1 MTSEENLI
9 VASKASIVNE
19 LSKKLFHAKW
29 KEISFYLSCFFL
41 ISGVIGFALYPTIL
55 HALLQKNLVLE
66 EGKEAYEKWKKTPI
80 PVTFKVFIFNVTNPK
95 EVMDGQMPN
104 VEEVGPYTFK
114 QYRSKNVLSF
124 NKEDKTVI
132 YDDIKR
138 YEFVPEKSADMSN
151 KMYSLNLPLQG
162 ILMFVKKLPDLSRSL
177 LVPMLEGI
185 LKSYN
190 ESLFSY
196 RTARELLFDG
206 YKVNLIQDLIDLAGA
221 FVTVP
226 EILPNN
232 TFGFLYGK
240 NNSGDG
246 MFEVFT
252 GEDGIEKYSQIAKW
266 NNMSRIPF
274 WNNQYCNM
282 MNGTDGSQFPP
293 PVSKRDILYVYTPEL
308 CRSVSLEFLTD
319 VRVQGIPALRFVT
332 PDRLFA
338 SPTVNPDNMCY
349 CTDKK
354 FCDLSGI
361 LDVSP
366 CRKGMKL
373 AVTGPHFFLAHE
385 FIKERVTG
393 LTPSRELHETYV
405 DIEPNTG
412 LVLRASRKLQMNFI
426 LDKFDEME
434 ETKNVKLT
442 VIPLIWVTE
451 EAEITDEVATL
462 FTAKVRTPIT
472 IAKSVLTACIVLGIL
487 WIVIAGFVTVYILV
501 KEQKA
506 AKAVIKSK
514 YKAVPQKPEDIIKSE
529 KGLSVNA

>member
-1 MTSEENLI
+1 MTLE
-9 VASKASIVNE
+9 VSKTSLANE
-19 LSKKLFHAKW
+19 VSKTMLRPKCKQICFL
-29 KEISFYLSCFFL
+29 LSCFFF
-41 ISGVIGFALYPTIL
+41 ISGVVGFALYPTLL

-80 PVTFKVFIFNVTNPK
+80 PVTFKVFIFNVTNHK
-95 EVMDGQMPN
+95 EVMEGKVPN
-104 VEEVGPYTFK
+104 VEEVGPYVFK
-114 QYRSKNVLSF
+114 QLRSKNVLAW
-124 NKEDKTVI
+124 NGEDKTVT
-132 YDDIKR
+132 YDDIKQ
-138 YEFVPEKSADMSN
+138 YHFVPESSASMSN
-151 KMYSLNLPLQG
+151 RMYSLNLPLQG
-162 ILMFVKKLPDLSRSL
+162 ILMFIKKLPDFSRSL
-177 LVPMLEGI
+177 VVPILEGV
-185 LKSYN
+185 LKNYN

-206 YKVNLIQDLIDLAGA
+206 YKVDLIQDLIDLASA

-246 MFEVFT
+246 VFEVFT
-252 GEDGIEKYSQIAKW
+252 GEDDIGKYSQIVKW

-308 CRSVSLEFLTD
+308 CRSVSLEFLND

-338 SPTVNPDNMCY
+338 SPTINPDNMCY
-349 CTDKK
+349 CTDEK
-354 FCDLSGI
+354 FCSLSGI

-373 AVTGPHFFLAHE
+373 AVTGPHFFQAHE

-393 LTPSRELHETYV
+393 LNASKELHETYV

-434 ETKNVKLT
+434 ETKNVMMS
-442 VIPLIWVTE
+442 VIPLIWVIE
-451 EAEITDEVATL
+451 EAEISEEVANL

-472 IAKSVLTACIVLGIL
+472 ITKSVLTACIVLGIL
-487 WIVIAGFVTVYILV
+487 WIVTAGFVTVYILM

-514 YKAVPQKPEDIIKSE
+514 YKAVPQKPEDIMKSE
-529 KGLSVNA
+529 KTLSVNA